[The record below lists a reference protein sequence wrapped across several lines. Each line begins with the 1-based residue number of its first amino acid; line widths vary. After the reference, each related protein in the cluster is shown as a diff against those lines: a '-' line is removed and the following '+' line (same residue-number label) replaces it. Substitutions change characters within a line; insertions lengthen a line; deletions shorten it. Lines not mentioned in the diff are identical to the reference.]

1 MKIKVFTLA
10 IVLNVFAVAPMWAQQ
25 KSPDANLL
33 AQLEKRLAES
43 DTKSKGLTG
52 GPKALWLLREAKIEK
67 IIDRLKAGQSVDPK
81 EIDVI
86 LKGQVN

>member
-1 MKIKVFTLA
+1 MKTKVFLLA
-10 IVLNVFAVAPMWAQQ
+10 IALNIFAAAPMWAQQ
-25 KSPDANLL
+25 KSPDENLM

-43 DTKSKGLTG
+43 DTRSKELTG
-52 GPKALWLLREAKIEK
+52 KPKSLWLLRQAKIEK
-67 IIDRLKAGQSVDPK
+67 IIDRLKAGQSVEPK

>member
-1 MKIKVFTLA
+1 MKTKVFTLA
-10 IVLNVFAVAPMWAQQ
+10 IALNLLAVAPMWAQQ
-25 KSPDANLL
+25 KSPDANLF

-43 DTKSKGLTG
+43 DSKARGLTG
-52 GPKALWLLREAKIEK
+52 GPKSLWLLRQAKIEK

-86 LKGQVN
+86 LGGRVN

>member
-1 MKIKVFTLA
+1 MITKVFTLA
-10 IVLNVFAVAPMWAQQ
+10 IALNVFAVAPMWAQQ

-43 DTKSKGLTG
+43 DSKSKGLTA
-52 GPKALWLLREAKIEK
+52 GPKSLWLLRQAKIEK
-67 IIDRLKAGQSVDPK
+67 IIDRLKAGQAVDPK

>member
-1 MKIKVFTLA
+1 MKTKVFTLA
-10 IVLNVFAVAPMWAQQ
+10 IALNLFAVAPMWAQQ
-25 KSPDANLL
+25 KTPDPNLL

-43 DTKSKGLTG
+43 DSKSRGLTG
-52 GPKALWLLREAKIEK
+52 GPKSLWLLREAKIEK